1 VLLESWA
8 EDASQ
13 NRNAPFHEAF
23 LKAFSDKFETKVSD
37 VSFFISL
44 SSWLQGLNTTL
55 GQNFFE
61 NVAHYLCQ
69 GEKREYTSKKMGNLK
84 IFKTQKEIISGL
96 ITNLSNSVIVPNLKN
111 EDKII
116 FKNYNTPLVNAIDFS
131 ADVFIEDNET
141 VTAVE
146 LKSVKPNSGE
156 MRGEKLKI
164 LEGKAALYRNF
175 PNKKIMFFIGFPFDP
190 TVNPLKEPVTG
201 YNKKR
206 FLNSI
211 INMNKYFD
219 YDETLVASELWDF
232 LSGQTKTMEQILY
245 IINTIATTSF
255 LDKFQYLN
263 NNNNRNNTEYLEIL
277 NEWFLYSE
285 IYLIKNKEDILKSI
299 NGNSN
304 LTRLYNKKPFDSKG
318 NYNFDRYNIL
328 KSLLKNN

>member
-1 VLLESWA
+1 LVY
-8 EDASQ
+8 
-13 NRNAPFHEAF
+13 
-23 LKAFSDKFETKVSD
+23 
-37 VSFFISL
+37 
-44 SSWLQGLNTTL
+44 G
-55 GQNFFE
+55 
-61 NVAHYLCQ
+61 C
-69 GEKREYTSKKMGNLK
+69 
-84 IFKTQKEIISGL
+84 
-96 ITNLSNSVIVPNLKN
+96 NSRIQV
-111 EDKII
+111 I

-219 YDETLVASELWDF
+219 FDESLIASELWDF

-299 NGNSN
+299 IGNTN